1 MCPLVDTGAVFIGAN
16 LFVYGPMSTGRC
28 PTPPEASLPAS
39 KSLRLLC
46 QEALEAAS
54 WAGPHCFTLSRSAFA
69 LTIYGKALV
78 AQVIYALNIQ
88 FAEQELP
95 E

>member
-1 MCPLVDTGAVFIGAN
+1 MCPLVDTGAGFIGAN

-28 PTPPEASLPAS
+28 PTPPEATLPAS

-54 WAGPHCFTLSRSAFA
+54 
-69 LTIYGKALV
+69 
-78 AQVIYALNIQ
+78 
-88 FAEQELP
+88 
-95 E
+95 